1 MWMQM
6 ETASVTTMILPNTTA
21 VLQIRTKTAFV
32 ITAVLPVTKKDR
44 TSLTK
49 TATAS
54 AITAEREME
63 TETAENR
70 VMAATTDE
78 VEEGNIS

>member
-1 MWMQM
+1 M
-6 ETASVTTMILPNTTA
+6 TTMILPNTTA

-32 ITAVLPVTKKDR
+32 ITAVFPGKNVLPVTKKDR

-54 AITAEREME
+54 AITAETEREME

>member
-1 MWMQM
+1 M
-6 ETASVTTMILPNTTA
+6 TTMILPNTTA

-32 ITAVLPVTKKDR
+32 ITAVFPGENVLPVTKKDR